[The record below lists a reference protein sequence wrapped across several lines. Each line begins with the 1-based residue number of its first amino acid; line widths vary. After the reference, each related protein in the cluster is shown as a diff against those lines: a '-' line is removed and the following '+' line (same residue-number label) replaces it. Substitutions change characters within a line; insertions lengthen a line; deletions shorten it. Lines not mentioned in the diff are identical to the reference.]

1 MFRFQLKITTIYT
14 LVIIIY
20 FILAIGCENPFAT
33 REPEKPVTSQS
44 TWIQPT
50 SPDYVMVNLTN
61 AIGEKNITNY
71 IRCLADTSGSNKN
84 FNFVAEPSVAL
95 KNPGLF
101 SRWQKEEELNYLNQ
115 LMLYLPTDSTSKL
128 SLKSLRENAFQDS
141 VILIKEYT
149 LKLGLKCEDN
159 SCPRS
164 FQGQVEF
171 HLSKSNEDQWFI
183 HSWVDFATGDE
194 HTWSELRAYF
204 GK

>member
-1 MFRFQLKITTIYT
+1 MVRFHFKITTT
-14 LVIIIY
+14 FTHFIIIF
-20 FILAIGCENPFAT
+20 FILIVGCENPFAT
-33 REPEKPVTSQS
+33 RKPEEPITSQS

-50 SPDYVMVNLTN
+50 SPGYVMVNLTN

-101 SRWQKEEELNYLNQ
+101 NRWQKEEELNYLNQ
-115 LMLYLPTDSTSKL
+115 LMIYLPADSTSKL
-128 SLKSLRENAFQDS
+128 VLTSLRENAFQDS

-149 LKLGLKCEDN
+149 LNLGLKCEDK

-164 FQGQVEF
+164 LQGQVEF
-171 HLSKSNEDQWFI
+171 HLSKSDEDLWFI
-183 HSWVDFATGDE
+183 HSWVDFATGDKF
-194 HTWSELRAYF
+194 TWSDLRAYF

>member
-1 MFRFQLKITTIYT
+1 MFRFHFKLTTIYT
-14 LVIIIY
+14 LVIITY
-20 FILAIGCENPFAT
+20 FFLLLGCENPFAT
-33 REPEKPVTSQS
+33 REPEAPITKQS

-50 SPDYVMVNLTN
+50 SPDYVMVNLIN

-71 IRCLADTSGSNKN
+71 IRCLADTSSSNKN

-128 SLKSLRENAFQDS
+128 VLNSLRENSSQDS
-141 VILIKEYT
+141 VILIQEYT
-149 LKLGLKCEDN
+149 LNLGLKCDDN
-159 SCPRS
+159 SCPRLL
-164 FQGQVEF
+164 QGQVEF
-171 HLSKSNEDQWFI
+171 HLSKSNEDLWFI

-194 HTWSELRAYF
+194 PTWSELKAFF